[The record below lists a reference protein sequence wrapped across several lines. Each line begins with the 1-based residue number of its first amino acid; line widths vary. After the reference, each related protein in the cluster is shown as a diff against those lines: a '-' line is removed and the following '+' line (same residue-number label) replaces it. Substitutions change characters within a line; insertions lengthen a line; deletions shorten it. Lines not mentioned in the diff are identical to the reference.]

1 MRYIADEPPAL
12 RSSAMVS
19 RDMQLALAFKDSVN
33 GIKGPSAMMNLP
45 GFDLVT
51 GYSVEYMH
59 CVLQGVAKQVAELLF
74 SSSNSNQHF
83 YIGTAATLARVNAR
97 LLCIKPPH
105 CITRLP
111 RSLCERS
118 YWKASE
124 WRHWLLFYMLPCL
137 QGILPVDYW
146 KLLAKLCEAVHILL
160 RDSIALH
167 EIQQAELL
175 LETFVGRSKTLF
187 GVTSATFNVHQL
199 LHLCNCVRQLG
210 PLWAHSAFVF
220 EGGNGRIVKL
230 VSAARGLPDQ
240 ILERVVMAQQVE
252 CLLATAKLPDREQ
265 DVCTRFLGFPPIQNA
280 SHVEGT
286 CLLGCGSA
294 VSLSAVEKRALEQH
308 CDLPCTP
315 GTEYERFVFDRKVF
329 HSAAYT
335 RPEKS
340 NTTVVSTQDGEYYKI
355 EKIILLSLPA
365 QTCVLLCRP
374 IVLMEESCMPPHIK
388 ECFLSESEALTVLQ
402 PSSIKDSCL
411 YIDFVSENKSF
422 VCDLPNSIERD

>member
-1 MRYIADEPPAL
+1 MGDVCL
-12 RSSAMVS
+12 
-19 RDMQLALAFKDSVN
+19 LAR
-33 GIKGPSAMMNLP
+33 
-45 GFDLVT
+45 FDLVT

-124 WRHWLLFYMLPCL
+124 WRHWLLFYMLPCR

-210 PLWAHSAFVF
+210 PLWAHSAFAF

-265 DVCTRFLGFPPIQNA
+265 DVCT
-280 SHVEGT
+280 
-286 CLLGCGSA
+286 
-294 VSLSAVEKRALEQH
+294 
-308 CDLPCTP
+308 
-315 GTEYERFVFDRKVF
+315 
-329 HSAAYT
+329 SAAYT

-365 QTCVLLCRP
+365 QTCVLRCRP